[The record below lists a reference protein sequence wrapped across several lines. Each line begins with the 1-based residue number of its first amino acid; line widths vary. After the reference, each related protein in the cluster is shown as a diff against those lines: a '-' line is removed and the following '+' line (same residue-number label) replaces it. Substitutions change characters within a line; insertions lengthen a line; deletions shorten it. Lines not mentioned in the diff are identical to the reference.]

1 MELKFLEL
9 SYDDGGG
16 AVPYTREQARAI
28 WAVQVGVGD
37 DSSFLGTHPSIV
49 STTLRLPLAHFGGG
63 GGVVYTGARLSIPG
77 HNGVGELS
85 YFLIHE
91 CFNNETLTRFNNMK
105 IAEIFCENASG

>member
-9 SYDDGGG
+9 SYDDGGGGGG

-49 STTLRLPLAHFGGG
+49 STTLRLPLAHFGGRGGGGGSG
-63 GGVVYTGARLSIPG
+63 GGVVYTGARLSIPTTG
-77 HNGVGELS
+77 WES
-85 YFLIHE
+85 FLI
-91 CFNNETLTRFNNMK
+91 FSSTSVFTMK
-105 IAEIFCENASG
+105 H